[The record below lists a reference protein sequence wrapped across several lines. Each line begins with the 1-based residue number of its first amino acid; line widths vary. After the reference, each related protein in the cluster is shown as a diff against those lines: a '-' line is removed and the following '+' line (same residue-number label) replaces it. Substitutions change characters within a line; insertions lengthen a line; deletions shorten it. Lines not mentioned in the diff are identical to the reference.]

1 MFFCC
6 FFVFLLFFTHFI
18 FLCFSTCSRMSTVK
32 WYTYFDVS
40 RRNTYKKLLISHVVH
55 RKKYFSSEIIV
66 CVFLLFFC
74 FFVIFHTFYFF
85 VFFDMFPN
93 EHGKMVYI
101 FWCISTKTYKKLL
114 ISHVVHRKKYFSS
127 EIIVCVFLLFFCFF
141 VIFHTFYFFVFFD
154 MFPNEH
160 GKMVY
165 IFSDVSRRNT

>member
-74 FFVIFHTFYFF
+74 FFVFLLFFTHFIFLCFSTCSRMSTVKWYTYFD
-85 VFFDMFPN
+85 VSRRN
-93 EHGKMVYI
+93 
-101 FWCISTKTYKKLL
+101 TYKKLH
-114 ISHVVHRKKYFSS
+114 ISHVVHREKYFSS
-127 EIIVCVFLLFFCFF
+127 EIIVCVFLKKN
-141 VIFHTFYFFVFFD
+141 IFKNYFLRFTR
-154 MFPNEH
+154 
-160 GKMVY
+160 G
-165 IFSDVSRRNT
+165 

>member
-1 MFFCC
+1 MIFFFC
-6 FFVFLLFFTHFI
+6 VFLLFLLFFCYFSHILF

-40 RRNTYKKLLISHVVH
+40 RRNTCKKLLISHVEH
-55 RKKYFSSEIIV
+55 REKYFSSEIIV

-101 FWCISTKTYKKLL
+101 F
-114 ISHVVHRKKYFSS
+114 
-127 EIIVCVFLLFFCFF
+127 
-141 VIFHTFYFFVFFD
+141 
-154 MFPNEH
+154 
-160 GKMVY
+160 
-165 IFSDVSRRNT
+165 